1 MTILAGVL
9 GMGRAQAASRFT
21 ETFKVFRITRT
32 LSETTGVY
40 TDTETSVYA
49 SVVGQFKFPTLTVAE
64 RDQGAQSPAV
74 QDVVIKV
81 AVGSTP
87 NVVVGDLWRCT
98 ASTVDSSLVGR
109 VVRTKGLAQAGQVT
123 SHRYPVEAVS

>member
-21 ETFKVFRITRT
+21 ETFKVFTITRA
-32 LSETTGVY
+32 LNETTGVY
-40 TDTETSVYA
+40 ADTETTVYA
-49 SVVGQFKFPTLTVAE
+49 SVIGQFKFPSLSVSE
-64 RDQGAQSPAV
+64 RAQGAQVPAV

-87 NVVVGDLWRCT
+87 NVIVGHFWRCT
-98 ASTVDSSLVGR
+98 ASTVDASLVGR